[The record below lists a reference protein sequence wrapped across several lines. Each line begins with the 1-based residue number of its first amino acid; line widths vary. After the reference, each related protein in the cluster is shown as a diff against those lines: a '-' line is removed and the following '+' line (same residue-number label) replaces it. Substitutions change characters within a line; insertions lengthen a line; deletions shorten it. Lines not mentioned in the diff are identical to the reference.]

1 MRKKKWSVGRDARS
15 DAKREAAVFLTAA
28 AVFAQA
34 ETRVAAC
41 DGSIDMTA
49 FDFGAKAELFSNRTK
64 AELLVA
70 RPRTRRRDP
79 IGYGRFAR
87 ASDAIRFAVE
97 ELTPGLLQ
105 GTCLEV
111 KAERFDGDEIRRLYE
126 SEKYPLVRR
135 AASR

>member
-1 MRKKKWSVGRDARS
+1 
-15 DAKREAAVFLTAA
+15 
-28 AVFAQA
+28 
-34 ETRVAAC
+34 
-41 DGSIDMTA
+41 MTA

>member
-1 MRKKKWSVGRDARS
+1 
-15 DAKREAAVFLTAA
+15 
-28 AVFAQA
+28 
-34 ETRVAAC
+34 
-41 DGSIDMTA
+41 MTA

-64 AELLVA
+64 SELLVA
-70 RPRTRRRDP
+70 KPRTRRSNP

-135 AASR
+135 GASR

>member
-1 MRKKKWSVGRDARS
+1 MAN
-15 DAKREAAVFLTAA
+15 AAVRAT
-28 AVFAQA
+28 
-34 ETRVAAC
+34 T
-41 DGSIDMTA
+41 STA

-64 AELLVA
+64 SELLAA

-79 IGYGRFAR
+79 VGYGRFAR

-97 ELTPGLLQ
+97 ELAPGLLQ

-111 KAERFDGDEIRRLYE
+111 EAERFDSDAIRLLYA

-135 AASR
+135 ATNR